1 MNERSYWC
9 VRIIGEKRK
18 VKILNMKSLNMAS
31 ITVYLNE
38 GKKRIQ
44 AKTKKQGNFQM
55 IFTCFTNIF
64 YSQECGNYLLLA
76 AC

>member
-1 MNERSYWC
+1 
-9 VRIIGEKRK
+9 
-18 VKILNMKSLNMAS
+18 MKSLNMAS

>member
-1 MNERSYWC
+1 
-9 VRIIGEKRK
+9 
-18 VKILNMKSLNMAS
+18 MKSLNMAS

-64 YSQECGNYLLLA
+64 YSQERGNYLLLA